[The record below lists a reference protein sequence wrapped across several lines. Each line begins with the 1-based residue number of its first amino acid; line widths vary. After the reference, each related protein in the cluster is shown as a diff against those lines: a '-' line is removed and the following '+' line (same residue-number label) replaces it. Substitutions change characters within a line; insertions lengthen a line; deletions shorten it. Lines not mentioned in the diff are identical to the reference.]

1 MSFEDHKNTNKTM
14 QRINTL
20 HRVMWGRQLWNCCSA
35 NDDNHQRS
43 LIAYSASIV
52 CWEYSASPAVG
63 CLCCFSFSQFMA
75 KMNYVAVP
83 RKILKRII
91 NKYFTWVCCGPVK
104 RPNTHTETGAH
115 TQTKSLTSRLVCL
128 PRAVS
133 HQAEPLDAAE
143 AQENPKTA
151 RITCKNPLLRF
162 G

>member
-1 MSFEDHKNTNKTM
+1 
-14 QRINTL
+14 
-20 HRVMWGRQLWNCCSA
+20 
-35 NDDNHQRS
+35 
-43 LIAYSASIV
+43 
-52 CWEYSASPAVG
+52 
-63 CLCCFSFSQFMA
+63 MA

-104 RPNTHTETGAH
+104 RPNTHTHTDTQTH
-115 TQTKSLTSRLVCL
+115 TQTKQRKSLTSRLVCL
-128 PRAVS
+128 PAARAVS